1 MQWWEVNRYRS
12 GLFSRSH
19 AYWEMTRLIHWCLA
33 CIYHDP
39 KSGPAPAHPDSL
51 YKYPWEKEQSET
63 AVTEQDAQKAKEE
76 LDFWNNQGHFAWN

>member
-51 YKYPWEKEQSET
+51 YKYPWEKQPES